1 MLEKFMTEFSARLA
15 IDNLNELKNSDPK
28 EYDETLKAFI
38 AATEVGIQMLKES
51 QEFRK
56 AFAKIHAEFLKHPE
70 SKEVIEKA
78 LEANN
83 EFRSDNK

>member
-1 MLEKFMTEFSARLA
+1 MTEFSARLA

-56 AFAKIHAEFLKHPE
+56 AFAKIHAEFLKYPE